1 MTGDSKETNSQH
13 LQSLEGVYMRF
24 FYLESLNRNV
34 LHRFETD
41 PLFILLLGN
50 LYVLVCIS
58 LLFIKRTNELL
69 HDCDHR
75 VSAPAF
81 DM

>member
-24 FYLESLNRNV
+24 FYLQSLNGNV

-41 PLFILLLGN
+41 PLFILLLGK
-50 LYVLVCIS
+50 LLVCIS

-81 DM
+81 DL